1 MKRILILLLVL
12 ARQAFSGEY
21 TGGDKIEAG
30 VFKGAIPTADKG
42 EFTGGDKPKIPGPT
56 ITKEDEIK

>member
-12 ARQAFSGEY
+12 ARQAFSGEF
-21 TGGDKIEAG
+21 TGGDKIDLG

-42 EFTGGDKPKIPGPT
+42 EFTGGDKPKTPDST

>member
-12 ARQAFSGEY
+12 ARQAFSGEF
-21 TGGDKIEAG
+21 TGGDKIDG
-30 VFKGAIPTADKG
+30 VFKGVIPTSDKG